1 MSNEKHS
8 FLVIGYPV
16 WYLVDRYRERQR
28 QKVLRLSL
36 PRDHSAQVINLAE
49 WRASRDMPN

>member
-1 MSNEKHS
+1 MSKQKQS

-28 QKVLRLSL
+28 RKILTLSL
-36 PRDHSAQVINLAE
+36 PRDHSAQVIDLAE
-49 WRASRDMPN
+49 WRASRQMPN

>member
-1 MSNEKHS
+1 MSKQKQS

-28 QKVLRLSL
+28 RKILTLSL

-49 WRASRDMPN
+49 WRASRQMPN

>member
-1 MSNEKHS
+1 MSKQKQS

-28 QKVLRLSL
+28 RKILMLSL

-49 WRASRDMPN
+49 WRASRQMPN